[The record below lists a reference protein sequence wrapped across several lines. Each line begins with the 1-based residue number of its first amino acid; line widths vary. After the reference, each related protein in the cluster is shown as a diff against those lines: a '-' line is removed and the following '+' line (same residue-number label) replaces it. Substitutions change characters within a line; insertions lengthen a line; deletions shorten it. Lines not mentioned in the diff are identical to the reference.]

1 MISYKYMRVIVMYDL
16 PNNNYQENKEY
27 MKFRKLLI
35 KNGYIMMQ
43 FSIYSKC
50 LNVKTKFN
58 LEVNKIKKFIP
69 TNGNI
74 RILAVTEKQ
83 YLDMIYLKGESNINE
98 SVNGPE
104 RFISLKD

>member
-1 MISYKYMRVIVMYDL
+1 MINYKYMRVIVMYDL

-69 TNGNI
+69 TQGNI

-83 YLDMIYLKGESNINE
+83 YLDMIFLKGETNINE
-98 SVNGPE
+98 SINGPE

>member
-1 MISYKYMRVIVMYDL
+1 MMYDL

-69 TNGNI
+69 TQGNI

-83 YLDMIYLKGESNINE
+83 YLDMIFLKGETNINE
-98 SVNGPE
+98 SINGPE